1 MLLLSCLPSDTSPG
15 PDNIHARML
24 KSTAQSISIPLS
36 LIFNSSLST
45 GVFPIEWK
53 HSTVVPIPKTPTP
66 SSSPSGYRPISLLPL
81 VSKVFERHVFNFLL
95 DLITADNILS
105 DNQFGFRPGFSTESA
120 LLSVTQSWFN
130 YLDCH
135 KSICAVFFDLT
146 KAFDS
151 VPHVHLLDT
160 LSRLNLPAHLLCWL
174 RSYLSNRS
182 QQVSVSGSLSHKV
195 QTYSGVPQGS
205 ILGPL
210 LFILYIND
218 LAKLPLSPS
227 SSLTMYADDI
237 LLSHP
242 VTSSQCLRQVQ
253 SDIDL
258 ISSWLSSR
266 FLTIN
271 SNKTK
276 SMIVSR
282 KSSLFASSL
291 RPLLLNNCPL
301 DFVSSYKYLG
311 VILTCN
317 LSWSPHIKATC
328 SKARKIIGLIYR
340 NFYSHSSSHT
350 LLKLYT
356 ALVLP
361 HLDYCSSVWDPPPL
375 SSNAKSLEKVQ
386 HFALKMCTKNWSE
399 SYNFI
404 LASLQL
410 SSLSSRRTRSKLVL
424 IFKFVNKL
432 IHLPPNLLQ
441 SAPAP
446 IRSCRYYH
454 PLNLY
459 CPFSRTSASLLS
471 FSSTSPK
478 LWNSLPPAVKEIRR
492 LSSFKTIIRQYYS

>member
-1 MLLLSCLPSDTSPG
+1 MAWETYRRCRNSTLSLLRSLKQRFFLFLSSSPNPRSFWSSIKKLRKKPVCIPTLIHNGTLASSKAESLSCFFSNCLNKSCPPLPVEPPSPPDFPCPPDLLCSPDEIVLLLSCLPSDTSPG

-151 VPHVHLLDT
+151 VPHVRLLDT

-282 KSSLFASSL
+282 
-291 RPLLLNNCPL
+291 
-301 DFVSSYKYLG
+301 
-311 VILTCN
+311 
-317 LSWSPHIKATC
+317 
-328 SKARKIIGLIYR
+328 
-340 NFYSHSSSHT
+340 
-350 LLKLYT
+350 
-356 ALVLP
+356 
-361 HLDYCSSVWDPPPL
+361 
-375 SSNAKSLEKVQ
+375 
-386 HFALKMCTKNWSE
+386 
-399 SYNFI
+399 
-404 LASLQL
+404 
-410 SSLSSRRTRSKLVL
+410 
-424 IFKFVNKL
+424 
-432 IHLPPNLLQ
+432 
-441 SAPAP
+441 
-446 IRSCRYYH
+446 
-454 PLNLY
+454 
-459 CPFSRTSASLLS
+459 
-471 FSSTSPK
+471 
-478 LWNSLPPAVKEIRR
+478 SLPPPFVPFF
-492 LSSFKTIIRQYYS
+492 STIALLTLCHLINTLVLF